1 MKSKKASKKLK
12 KGKKLEPTKP
22 LLNFTKI
29 EIKYVPQKPDGSMA
43 E

>member
-1 MKSKKASKKLK
+1 MKSKKATKKLN

-22 LLNFTKI
+22 LMNFTKI
-29 EIKYVPQKPDGSMA
+29 EFKSVPLSR